1 MIEIKNAFGIPRFQT
16 EAEEAILGLDIHLQ
30 AASLHIEA
38 RVPGVL
44 SLE

>member
-1 MIEIKNAFGIPRFQT
+1 MIEIQSADEIPRFQT
-16 EAEEAILGLDIHLQ
+16 EAEEAIFGLDIHLQ